1 MVAIAISFK
10 RTYASTVVFSAPD
23 SMAGHCPPK
32 PLLEPP
38 GHSQASLPQS
48 FVVLLGPGV
57 HKVLLVPS
65 KCLFPQSCGSSI
77 IKTHWPSKSNSLGG
91 SQSLCQIPGLG
102 NLLWS
107 LELPQQ
113 CKHFFCI
120 IVLQFVGCLFSGSMV
135 GLTCHASHVC
145 CTQSPCP
152 PWQATGDFR
161 LHRRHSNTKG
171 RSRSVS
177 CGVLVHTRNFVRL
190 WALWASLVG
199 IVFDSKCDFSLPP
212 SCWSFFFALGCG
224 VSFWW
229 DPTFSC

>member
-1 MVAIAISFK
+1 MVGVMAVMVNSFK
-10 RTYASTVVFSAPD
+10 RAYASTPRLPGLLYSVPLTPRQATVSPHLCWRLLDTHRQVWLSLFW
-23 SMAGHCPPK
+23 GHCSFF
-32 PLLEPP
+32 LSP
-38 GHSQASLPQS
+38 GA
-48 FVVLLGPGV
+48 
-57 HKVLLVPS
+57 HKVLFVPS
-65 KCLFPQSCGSSI
+65 QSLFPQSCGSSI

-152 PWQATGDFR
+152 PWQATGDLR
-161 LHRRHSNTKG
+161 LHRTHSNTKG

-190 WALWASLVG
+190 
-199 IVFDSKCDFSLPP
+199 
-212 SCWSFFFALGCG
+212 
-224 VSFWW
+224 
-229 DPTFSC
+229 